1 MGTGVHNVRR
11 AFSLTPAN
19 IQINSKID
27 HSRRAF
33 LCASRTCWHRFYDT
47 YLFLPGMDH
56 RARRRMLPQ
65 WWVASL
71 RVCPWSVSPDA
82 VGRPVGP
89 IFAGR
94 RPVFPG
100 RLSVFPGRRVALWVW
115 LAVVSRGLPAEGNGA
130 AGRPVYGEAPCVA
143 ACGIDAGDFVD
154 GCGGGVSPRC
164 LRARRKAVFVL
175 RRQTP
180 WGAC

>member
-1 MGTGVHNVRR
+1 MRKPYML
-11 AFSLTPAN
+11 A
-19 IQINSKID
+19 QILR
-27 HSRRAF
+27 HLPF
-33 LCASRTCWHRFYDT
+33 L
-47 YLFLPGMDH
+47 LGMDH

-65 WWVASL
+65 RWVASL

-100 RLSVFPGRRVALWVW
+100 RLSVFPGRRVVLWVW
-115 LAVVSRGLPAEGNGA
+115 LAVVSRGLPAEGNGT

-143 ACGIDAGDFVD
+143 ACGIDAGGFAD
-154 GCGGGVSPRC
+154 GCGGKVSPQY
-164 LRARRKAVFVL
+164 LPARRKAVFVL

-180 WGAC
+180 WGVC